1 MVRIQTSRLVK
12 PLYDDDVDGGSIPP
26 PTTDSIPLN
35 IFDKVTY
42 NTHMAV
48 LYAYRPPTPSNAT
61 IELALRKVLATYRV
75 MAGQL
80 AENQKGNPVI
90 LLNDH
95 GVKFVE
101 AVVHDSFDKFLPLEM
116 SPLLL
121 DFHPELNHAEEI
133 TLVQL
138 TRFGCGSLVLG
149 YSSHHHVADAFSASN
164 FLVAWG
170 RAARGLEL
178 GSVPSMD
185 RSIFWPRVPPEFG
198 FDHIGVEYRKTKT
211 LSGRIVDRDRFAGSD
226 IVNHKVHFTLDFIA
240 KLKARASAGRPNG
253 VAAFSTFVSL
263 VAHLWRAITK
273 ARGLSPIETTSVRI
287 SVNGRTR
294 LSLDPPVPSDFYG
307 NLVLWAFPTARAKE
321 LVSRPTGYAAKII
334 QDAIV
339 RVDDAYFKS
348 FIDFASQEAAEGEDG
363 DLVPTADMGKAALWP
378 DLEVDSWL
386 RFPFYELDFGGGG
399 PFIFMPS
406 YYPTEGMMF
415 LLPSFL
421 GDGSVDAVV
430 PLFRQNSAVF
440 KQICYSLD

>member
-1 MVRIQTSRLVK
+1 
-12 PLYDDDVDGGSIPP
+12 
-26 PTTDSIPLN
+26 
-35 IFDKVTY
+35 
-42 NTHMAV
+42 
-48 LYAYRPPTPSNAT
+48 
-61 IELALRKVLATYRV
+61 
-75 MAGQL
+75 
-80 AENQKGNPVI
+80 
-90 LLNDH
+90 
-95 GVKFVE
+95 
-101 AVVHDSFDKFLPLEM
+101 
-116 SPLLL
+116 
-121 DFHPELNHAEEI
+121 
-133 TLVQL
+133 
-138 TRFGCGSLVLG
+138 
-149 YSSHHHVADAFSASN
+149 
-164 FLVAWG
+164 
-170 RAARGLEL
+170 
-178 GSVPSMD
+178 MD

-198 FDHIGVEYRKTKT
+198 FDHVGVEYKKTKS

-226 IVNHKVHFTLDFIA
+226 IVNHKVHFTLDFIG
-240 KLKARASAGRPNG
+240 KLKARASTGRPNG
-253 VAAFSTFVSL
+253 VAAYSTFVSL

-294 LSLDPPVPSDFYG
+294 LSLDPPVPPDFYG

-321 LVSRPTGYAAKII
+321 LVSRADGL
-334 QDAIV
+334 
-339 RVDDAYFKS
+339 R
-348 FIDFASQEAAEGEDG
+348 GEDNPRRDCARGRCLLQVVHRLRVAGGGGGGGG

-386 RFPFYELDFGGGG
+386 RFPFYELDFGGGS